1 MLWSALLMAA
11 LVATTLA
18 HELAHCFA
26 ARAAGGHADEIL
38 LWPLGGL
45 SYVGHRGTPR
55 EDIRVAAAGPLVHV
69 PLAGIAAGGLAL
81 AGFWDWGL
89 LNPLGSWAP
98 FQPFEAHF
106 GANLAVGVLKLQVV
120 LFLFNLL
127 VPAYPLDGGR
137 ILANLLVLRHGR
149 ERAAAI
155 LSYVSTP
162 VGVALLLW
170 GLLQQNFLLAFTGVW
185 VIFESLQI
193 RRLARLGEV
202 HAHPMF
208 AEVSEFDYLPEGPS
222 RRRKGWLARW
232 RERRAQ
238 RRALRR
244 REREDR
250 ERAEVD
256 AILEKVSRQGI
267 GALTARERRILEE
280 ASRRRRGG
288 V

>member
-11 LVATTLA
+11 LVATTLV
-18 HELAHCFA
+18 HELAHCLA
-26 ARAAGGHADEIL
+26 ARAAGGHAEEIL

-69 PLAGIAAGGLAL
+69 PLAGLAAAALAL

-89 LNPLGSWAP
+89 LNPLGAWAP
-98 FQPFEAHF
+98 FGPFREHF
-106 GANLAVGVLKLQVV
+106 WVNLAVGILKLQEV

-149 ERAAAI
+149 ERAAVL
-155 LSYVSTP
+155 LSFVSMP
-162 VGVALLLW
+162 VGMVLLLW
-170 GLLQQNFLLAFTGVW
+170 GLLQRNFLLAFTGVW
-185 VIFESLQI
+185 VVFEALQI
-193 RRLARLGEV
+193 RRLARLGEIQ
-202 HAHPMF
+202 AHPMF
-208 AEVSEFDYLPEGPS
+208 AEASEFDYMQESPS
-222 RRRKGWLARW
+222 RRRPGWLARW
-232 RERRAQ
+232 RERRA
-238 RRALRR
+238 RRR
-244 REREDR
+244 REREER

-256 AILEKVSRQGI
+256 SILEKVSRQGI
-267 GALTARERRILEE
+267 GSLSRRERRILEE

-288 V
+288 D

>member
-1 MLWSALLMAA
+1 MAA
-11 LVATTLA
+11 LVASTLA

-45 SYVGHRGTPR
+45 SYVGHGGTPR
-55 EDIRVAAAGPLVHV
+55 EDIRVAAAGPLAHV
-69 PLAGIAAGGLAL
+69 PVAGLAAGALAA

-89 LNPLGSWAP
+89 LNPLGAWAP
-98 FQPFEAHF
+98 FAPFEAHF
-106 GANLAVGVLKLQVV
+106 WANLAVGILKLQVV

-137 ILANLLVLRHGR
+137 ILANLLVMRHGR
-149 ERAAAI
+149 ERAAVL
-155 LSYVSTP
+155 LSYVSMP
-162 VGVALLLW
+162 VGMVLLLW
-170 GLLQQNFLLAFTGVW
+170 GLLQGNFLLAFTGVW
-185 VIFESLQI
+185 VVFESLQI

-208 AEVSEFDYLPEGPS
+208 AEVPEFDYLPGEPL

-232 RERRAQ
+232 RERRAE
-238 RRALRR
+238 RRAQRR
-244 REREDR
+244 REREER
-250 ERAEVD
+250 ERVEVD

-267 GALTARERRILEE
+267 GSLTPRERRILEE

-288 V
+288 A